1 MEEGLK
7 AVRLLHN
14 VILAASAAIIAFA
27 SSPNDLSRLQRL
39 SGALTQVR
47 TTLVDY
53 DRQAFDGYVE
63 GLIEKET
70 SFKQQ
75 LQVTLDSLGIATAS
89 GLRASPIIPVRTHA
103 DFATAR
109 DGRSPTLFDIAAAL
123 RRSPPIEIFK
133 PDDLRGELLLWLAPF
148 AQTTATLHNVR
159 SGGMNLAGRPTIEG
173 YLELRLSRASFLQQ
187 ASTIRE
193 RITTLPIAPRIVET
207 IDPVQITIDARI
219 HGDFVTLK
227 DATFAGWVARQGTP
241 ETQGT
246 ASVVIDRAA
255 GSASLAPP
263 LVAGLEQIG
272 TLSLDDAQQKLDR
285 QQEEARERQHVS
297 LLGVE
302 VPAALALLAAPL
314 TLLILLTYL
323 LSHIRHVRHIGHV
336 RPELPPAGASV
347 AAAGDPI
354 LRTFP
359 WIGLFDDA
367 QSRAFTIA
375 SIVALPLLANVW
387 LLARL
392 SQSWSWIW
400 LLALVLSFAAT
411 VQSVIVIRDVTRLRS
426 DSPAE

>member
-53 DRQAFDGYVE
+53 DRQGFDGYVE

-75 LQVTLDSLGIATAS
+75 LQVTLDSLGIAMAS
-89 GLRASPIIPVRTHA
+89 GLRASGMIPVRTHA

-109 DGRSPTLFDIAAAL
+109 DGRSPTLFDITAAL
-123 RRSPPIEIFK
+123 RRSAPIEVFK

-173 YLELRLSRASFLQQ
+173 YLELRMSRASFLQQ

-241 ETQGT
+241 GTQGKQGT
-246 ASVVIDRAA
+246 ASVVIDREA
-255 GSASLAPP
+255 GSASLAPA

-285 QQEEARERQHVS
+285 QQEERANASTSRCSEWKCPRRSRS
-297 LLGVE
+297 L
-302 VPAALALLAAPL
+302 
-314 TLLILLTYL
+314 
-323 LSHIRHVRHIGHV
+323 RR
-336 RPELPPAGASV
+336 R
-347 AAAGDPI
+347 
-354 LRTFP
+354 
-359 WIGLFDDA
+359 
-367 QSRAFTIA
+367 
-375 SIVALPLLANVW
+375 
-387 LLARL
+387 
-392 SQSWSWIW
+392 
-400 LLALVLSFAAT
+400 
-411 VQSVIVIRDVTRLRS
+411 
-426 DSPAE
+426 